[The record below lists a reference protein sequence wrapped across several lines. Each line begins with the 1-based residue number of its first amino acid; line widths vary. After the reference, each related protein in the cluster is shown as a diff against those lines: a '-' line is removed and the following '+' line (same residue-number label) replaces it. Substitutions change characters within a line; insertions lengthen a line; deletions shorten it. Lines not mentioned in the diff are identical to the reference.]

1 MKIRK
6 KSLLYFYIAFYPI
19 IPVYFGVGAVS
30 FYIYFNILFALIL
43 FVLSFESIGKLFNKT
58 TCLFCLYV
66 LSMVLSNF
74 VHNNYVYVIRDITS
88 LPLIAIAF
96 LRLIK
101 TEADLLEGIDVIVK
115 VGYILGILGII
126 ESITHFNFFSL
137 FNTMGASLNYNDFR
151 LGMLRI
157 LSYTSQTITYAD
169 YATMIACLAFYRVMT
184 SYGKERSKFVRI
196 YVVMCINVIL
206 TFSRSIIL
214 VFVIAQVLL
223 SLFCGFRKAVRNFF
237 LGFACVIL
245 VIAIISQVI
254 PTAKT
259 AMNNF
264 LYMFLAVVSDEYVD
278 SIANTVDNTTGIGH
292 RFLLYEWVWNS
303 VKGNLLFGRGLVARF
318 RYDTG
323 TMMKTA
329 IEVQY
334 LYTLFHNGIIA
345 MVAEIGM
352 YLGLLFSSFGYGKKN
367 HLSTERGKLTFGKT
381 CFALF
386 LSQILSYF
394 AVMQDTVGRMFFIIV
409 FLFFSYAINVIPN
422 SRRILY
428 RKEE

>member
-1 MKIRK
+1 M
-6 KSLLYFYIAFYPI
+6 
-19 IPVYFGVGAVS
+19 
-30 FYIYFNILFALIL
+30 
-43 FVLSFESIGKLFNKT
+43 
-58 TCLFCLYV
+58 
-66 LSMVLSNF
+66 
-74 VHNNYVYVIRDITS
+74 
-88 LPLIAIAF
+88 
-96 LRLIK
+96 
-101 TEADLLEGIDVIVK
+101 
-115 VGYILGILGII
+115 
-126 ESITHFNFFSL
+126 
-137 FNTMGASLNYNDFR
+137 
-151 LGMLRI
+151 
-157 LSYTSQTITYAD
+157 
-169 YATMIACLAFYRVMT
+169 
-184 SYGKERSKFVRI
+184 
-196 YVVMCINVIL
+196 

-367 HLSTERGKLTFGKT
+367 RLSTERGKLTFGKT

-422 SRRILY
+422 SN